1 MANGIKVLVVGAL
14 GKMGTETVKA
24 VKGDAELD
32 LVGCVDVTGDG
43 IKISALTND
52 AADSDALFADLDEA
66 LDTLKPDV
74 MIDFTNPQAVFTNSR
89 TALKKGVNCIIGTT
103 GLGEKELA
111 TLDELAKENKVGVA
125 VIPNFTIGA
134 ILMMKFAA
142 EAAKYFKD
150 VEIIELHHDAKLDA
164 PSGTAIKTAEMI
176 YEKRLEEPSSVR
188 GEFEKVSGVRGGKA
202 YDTHIHS
209 IRLPGLV
216 AHQEV
221 IFGSAGQT
229 LTIRHDSINRE
240 CYMPGVLMSVK
251 KIVKM
256 QGLIYGLEHFM

>member
-1 MANGIKVLVVGAL
+1 MANGIKVMVVGAL
-14 GKMGTETVKA
+14 GKMGTETIKA
-24 VKGDAELD
+24 VKADAELD
-32 LVGCVDVTGDG
+32 LVGCVDVKGDG
-43 IKISALTND
+43 VKISTLTNN
-52 AADSDALFADLDEA
+52 AADNGELFTDLDEA

-74 MIDFTNPQAVFTNSR
+74 MIDFTNPQAVFPNAR
-89 TALKKGVNCIIGTT
+89 TALKKAVHCIIGTT

-111 TLDELAKENKVGVA
+111 TLDQLARENNIGVA
-125 VIPNFTIGA
+125 VIPNFAVGA

-150 VEIIELHHDAKLDA
+150 VEIIELHHDGKLDA

-202 YDTHIHS
+202 YETHIHS
-209 IRLPGLV
+209 IRLPGFV

-221 IFGSAGQT
+221 IFGSLGQT

-240 CYMPGVLMSVK
+240 CFMPGVIMSVK
-251 KIVKM
+251 RIQKT
-256 QGLIYGLEHFM
+256 QGLTYGLEHFM